1 MDSCKDTCGFHRWVS
16 PFRNLRITACL
27 RLPEA
32 YRSLPRLS
40 SALSAKA
47 SALRP
52 SLLNLLYSPQNDKSF
67 CMLHS
72 HHKQSSVVVHDYNCL
87 SIFRS
92 TTYHCF
98 GKQQSHFCSDEQNQS
113 CCFDVC
119 LFLYSVFKVPKTRCK
134 QRVVRISIDIPNG
147 DKEIRTLD
155 PLLARQV
162 LSQLSY
168 VPISP
173 AETYALRRKMGGR
186 RLELPTSR
194 LSGVR
199 SNRLSYQPIYIN
211 AWHPPILPCSHPHS
225 TVGRKGLNRR
235 VRDGNGCYPF
245 AHRHQANIAM

>member
-1 MDSCKDTCGFHRWVS
+1 MFQFTGCPLLTLWIHV
-16 PFRNLRITACL
+16 RIPA
-27 RLPEA
+27 A

-98 GKQQSHFCSDEQNQS
+98 GKQQSHFRSDEQNQS

-119 LFLYSVFKVPKTRCK
+119 LFLYSVFKVPKH
-134 QRVVRISIDIPNG
+134 VASN
-147 DKEIRTLD
+147 
-155 PLLARQV
+155 V
-162 LSQLSY
+162 LSGYLS
-168 VPISP
+168 
-173 AETYALRRKMGGR
+173 
-186 RLELPTSR
+186 TSR
-194 LSGVR
+194 METKRFELST
-199 SNRLSYQPIYIN
+199 
-211 AWHPPILPCSHPHS
+211 PCLQ
-225 TVGRKGLNRR
+225 GRCSPN
-235 VRDGNGCYPF
+235 
-245 AHRHQANIAM
+245 

>member
-119 LFLYSVFKVPKTRCK
+119 LFLYSVFKVPKHVASNVLK
-134 QRVVRISIDIPNG
+134 
-147 DKEIRTLD
+147 
-155 PLLARQV
+155 LAAQASSCRPMSV
-162 LSQLSY
+162 F
-168 VPISP
+168 
-173 AETYALRRKMGGR
+173 
-186 RLELPTSR
+186 R
-194 LSGVR
+194 LSSVIR
-199 SNRLSYQPIYIN
+199 NQNFRFDLSSLMKVKIIN

-245 AHRHQANIAM
+245 THRHQANIAM

>member
-98 GKQQSHFCSDEQNQS
+98 GKQQSHFALTSKTDLVVS
-113 CCFDVC
+113 MFACFCIRFSRYRNPLLCNGLQTNVC
-119 LFLYSVFKVPKTRCK
+119 LSTFISHQKPK
-134 QRVVRISIDIPNG
+134 
-147 DKEIRTLD
+147 
-155 PLLARQV
+155 
-162 LSQLSY
+162 LSFRSL
-168 VPISP
+168 I
-173 AETYALRRKMGGR
+173 TY
-186 RLELPTSR
+186 ESE
-194 LSGVR
+194 
-199 SNRLSYQPIYIN
+199 
-211 AWHPPILPCSHPHS
+211 
-225 TVGRKGLNRR
+225 
-235 VRDGNGCYPF
+235 
-245 AHRHQANIAM
+245 

>member
-98 GKQQSHFCSDEQNQS
+98 GKQQSHFKHVASNVLKLAAQASS
-113 CCFDVC
+113 CRPM
-119 LFLYSVFKVPKTRCK
+119 SVFRLSSVIRNQNFRFDLSSLMKVNNNKC
-134 QRVVRISIDIPNG
+134 
-147 DKEIRTLD
+147 
-155 PLLARQV
+155 LASTYPPMQ
-162 LSQLSY
+162 
-168 VPISP
+168 SP
-173 AETYALRRKMGGR
+173 A
-186 RLELPTSR
+186 
-194 LSGVR
+194 
-199 SNRLSYQPIYIN
+199 
-211 AWHPPILPCSHPHS
+211 
-225 TVGRKGLNRR
+225 
-235 VRDGNGCYPF
+235 
-245 AHRHQANIAM
+245 

>member
-67 CMLHS
+67 WLLHS

-119 LFLYSVFKVPKTRCK
+119 LFLYSVFKVPKHVASNVLK
-134 QRVVRISIDIPNG
+134 
-147 DKEIRTLD
+147 
-155 PLLARQV
+155 LAAQASQSGY
-162 LSQLSY
+162 LS
-168 VPISP
+168 
-173 AETYALRRKMGGR
+173 
-186 RLELPTSR
+186 TSR
-194 LSGVR
+194 METKRFELST
-199 SNRLSYQPIYIN
+199 
-211 AWHPPILPCSHPHS
+211 PCLQ
-225 TVGRKGLNRR
+225 GRCSPN
-235 VRDGNGCYPF
+235 
-245 AHRHQANIAM
+245 